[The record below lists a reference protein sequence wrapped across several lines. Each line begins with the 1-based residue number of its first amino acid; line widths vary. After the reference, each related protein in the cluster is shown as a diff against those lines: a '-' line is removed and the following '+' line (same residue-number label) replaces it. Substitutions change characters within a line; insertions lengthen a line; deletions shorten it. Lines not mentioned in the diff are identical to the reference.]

1 MLVNLAQDQVDSFI
15 TSIQLK
21 HALKLFESNNGAICD
36 SKAYNR
42 EGPIQILR
50 SYWSKKKFD
59 QGLKQI

>member
-36 SKAYNR
+36 SK
-42 EGPIQILR
+42 PITEKVPFKYYAVIGQKRNLI
-50 SYWSKKKFD
+50 KD
-59 QGLKQI
+59 